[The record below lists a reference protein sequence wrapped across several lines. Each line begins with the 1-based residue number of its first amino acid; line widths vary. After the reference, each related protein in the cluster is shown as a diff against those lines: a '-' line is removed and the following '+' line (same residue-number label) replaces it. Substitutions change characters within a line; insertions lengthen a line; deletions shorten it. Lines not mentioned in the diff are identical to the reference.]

1 MPNQITKIEVR
12 VEIEKNKTQM
22 IKKMIDT
29 FQKQLSQLSFKDVNV
44 VSVKEV
50 R

>member
-1 MPNQITKIEVR
+1 MPNQITKIEVK
-12 VEIEKNKTQM
+12 VEIEKNKTQL

>member
-1 MPNQITKIEVR
+1 
-12 VEIEKNKTQM
+12 
-22 IKKMIDT
+22 MIDT